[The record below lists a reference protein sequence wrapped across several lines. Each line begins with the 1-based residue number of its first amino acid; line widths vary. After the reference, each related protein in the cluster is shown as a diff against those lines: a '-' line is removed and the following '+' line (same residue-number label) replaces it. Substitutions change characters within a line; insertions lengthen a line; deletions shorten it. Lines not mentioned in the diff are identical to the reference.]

1 MRKKTSD
8 NSIHGSIHGL
18 TTTTKLAGVGPQLSI
33 SLQQPQYPHFR
44 ATHGLTTTT
53 KLAGAARTSKLG
65 GGGAGPQF
73 FFFLCCK
80 PIGARRQFQGIHYRT
95 LMVGCS
101 SPVSS
106 LQGPGGKY
114 WLVDLAALCLTLPLF
129 VALSRGLDT
138 FSVLFCLKL
147 ALLAYTGQC
156 CFTLFYSV

>member
-1 MRKKTSD
+1 MVRYMVWPPPPSLLVWGPNWAYPCSSPSILTS
-8 NSIHGSIHGL
+8 
-18 TTTTKLAGVGPQLSI
+18 GPHMVWPPPP
-33 SLQQPQYPHFR
+33 SLLVRPAPASLVVVVR
-44 ATHGLTTTT
+44 
-53 KLAGAARTSKLG
+53 
-65 GGGAGPQF
+65 GPNF

-129 VALSRGLDT
+129 VALSRGPDT
-138 FSVLFCLKL
+138 CSVLFCLKL